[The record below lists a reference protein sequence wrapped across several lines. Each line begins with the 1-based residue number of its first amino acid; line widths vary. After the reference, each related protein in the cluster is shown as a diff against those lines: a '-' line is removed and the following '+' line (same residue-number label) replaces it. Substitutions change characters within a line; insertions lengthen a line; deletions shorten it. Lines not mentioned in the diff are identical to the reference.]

1 MKDREKI
8 IRYFAATSDDAKDM
22 AIRLLDLADA
32 VDRGRPFAV
41 GPFMSPFAA
50 QIGQTIAT
58 HMKTVTVK
66 SEGGYHEA
74 ERVRIAF
81 SRDDYD
87 GPIDFGMTLLSVTWD
102 DRYRL
107 IGHRD
112 VLGSLMGL
120 GIDRAVLGDILMQG
134 AGCQIVADSTMAG
147 WIRDN
152 FHKVAMVPVTVKEIP
167 MEEIEPPK
175 KTAKEV
181 RATVA
186 SLRLDAVGAAGFG
199 ISRSK
204 MVQAVEDGRTEV
216 NWQPAKS
223 ASQTVKAGDI
233 ISIRGRGR
241 IEIKEET
248 GTSRKGRTKF
258 IKKLNQITNRKFRLP
273 TEAEWE
279 YAARGGKLNQGYR
292 YSGSNNI
299 SEVAWWHGNS
309 GGKTHNVGLKNPN
322 ELGLYDMTGNVREY
336 CSDWAAPYT
345 ATSQINPKG
354 PQGGECGHIFRGG
367 DWALD
372 EYYCTVAYRSVGI
385 LEGYASSEYGFRLV
399 MEP

>member
-22 AIRLLDLADA
+22 AIRLLDLADV

-134 AGCQIVADSTMAG
+134 AGCQIVA
-147 WIRDN
+147 
-152 FHKVAMVPVTVKEIP
+152 VPVTVKEIP

-204 MVQAVEDGRTEV
+204 MVQAVDDGRTEV

-248 GTSRKGRTKF
+248 GTSRKGRTGLL
-258 IKKLNQITNRKFRLP
+258 ID
-273 TEAEWE
+273 
-279 YAARGGKLNQGYR
+279 R
-292 YSGSNNI
+292 Y
-299 SEVAWWHGNS
+299 
-309 GGKTHNVGLKNPN
+309 K
-322 ELGLYDMTGNVREY
+322 
-336 CSDWAAPYT
+336 
-345 ATSQINPKG
+345 
-354 PQGGECGHIFRGG
+354 
-367 DWALD
+367 
-372 EYYCTVAYRSVGI
+372 
-385 LEGYASSEYGFRLV
+385 
-399 MEP
+399 

>member
-1 MKDREKI
+1 MTDEHRKKI
-8 IRYFAATSDDAKDM
+8 NARLSYLKKQQHNKQIIDNLVSNMVYVEGGTFMMGGTDTYDWEGTKPVHQVTLSSFYIGKYEVTQEEWM
-22 AIRLLDLADA
+22 AIMETNPS
-32 VDRGRPFAV
+32 GFTGEKRPVEQVRV
-41 GPFMSPFAA
+41 G
-50 QIGQTIAT
+50 
-58 HMKTVTVK
+58 
-66 SEGGYHEA
+66 GG
-74 ERVRIAF
+74 
-81 SRDDYD
+81 SMDDC
-87 GPIDFGMTLLSVTWD
+87 L
-102 DRYRL
+102 
-107 IGHRD
+107 
-112 VLGSLMGL
+112 
-120 GIDRAVLGDILMQG
+120 
-134 AGCQIVADSTMAG
+134 
-147 WIRDN
+147 
-152 FHKVAMVPVTVKEIP
+152 
-167 MEEIEPPK
+167 
-175 KTAKEV
+175 
-181 RATVA
+181 
-186 SLRLDAVGAAGFG
+186 
-199 ISRSK
+199 
-204 MVQAVEDGRTEV
+204 
-216 NWQPAKS
+216 
-223 ASQTVKAGDI
+223 
-233 ISIRGRGR
+233 
-241 IEIKEET
+241 
-248 GTSRKGRTKF
+248 KF

-299 SEVAWWHGNS
+299 SEVAWWNGNS

>member
-8 IRYFAATSDDAKDM
+8 LRYFAATSDEAKEM
-22 AIRLLDLADA
+22 AMRLLDLADS

-50 QIGQTIAT
+50 QIGQTIAA
-58 HMKTVTVK
+58 HMKTVTAK
-66 SEGGYHEA
+66 AEGGYHEA

-81 SRDDYD
+81 ARDDYD

-120 GIDRAVLGDILMQG
+120 GIDRSILGDILMQG
-134 AGCQIVADSTMAG
+134 AGCQIVADRTMAE
-147 WIRDN
+147 WLKDN
-152 FHKVAMVPVTVKEIP
+152 FHKVAMVPVQVEEIP
-167 MEEIEPPK
+167 LEDIEPPK

-204 MVQAVEDGRTEV
+204 MAQAVEDARTEV

-223 ASQTVKAGDI
+223 ASQAVKVGDV

-248 GTSRKGRTKF
+248 GTSRKGRT
-258 IKKLNQITNRKFRLP
+258 
-273 TEAEWE
+273 
-279 YAARGGKLNQGYR
+279 
-292 YSGSNNI
+292 
-299 SEVAWWHGNS
+299 
-309 GGKTHNVGLKNPN
+309 GLLIERFK
-322 ELGLYDMTGNVREY
+322 
-336 CSDWAAPYT
+336 
-345 ATSQINPKG
+345 
-354 PQGGECGHIFRGG
+354 
-367 DWALD
+367 
-372 EYYCTVAYRSVGI
+372 
-385 LEGYASSEYGFRLV
+385 
-399 MEP
+399 

>member
-1 MKDREKI
+1 M
-8 IRYFAATSDDAKDM
+8 DDC
-22 AIRLLDLADA
+22 L
-32 VDRGRPFAV
+32 
-41 GPFMSPFAA
+41 
-50 QIGQTIAT
+50 
-58 HMKTVTVK
+58 
-66 SEGGYHEA
+66 
-74 ERVRIAF
+74 
-81 SRDDYD
+81 
-87 GPIDFGMTLLSVTWD
+87 
-102 DRYRL
+102 
-107 IGHRD
+107 
-112 VLGSLMGL
+112 
-120 GIDRAVLGDILMQG
+120 
-134 AGCQIVADSTMAG
+134 
-147 WIRDN
+147 
-152 FHKVAMVPVTVKEIP
+152 
-167 MEEIEPPK
+167 
-175 KTAKEV
+175 
-181 RATVA
+181 
-186 SLRLDAVGAAGFG
+186 
-199 ISRSK
+199 
-204 MVQAVEDGRTEV
+204 
-216 NWQPAKS
+216 
-223 ASQTVKAGDI
+223 
-233 ISIRGRGR
+233 
-241 IEIKEET
+241 
-248 GTSRKGRTKF
+248 KF

-372 EYYCTVAYRSVGI
+372 EYYCTVAYRSIGI

>member
-22 AIRLLDLADA
+22 AIRLLDLADV

-152 FHKVAMVPVTVKEIP
+152 FHKVAMV
-167 MEEIEPPK
+167 
-175 KTAKEV
+175 
-181 RATVA
+181 
-186 SLRLDAVGAAGFG
+186 L
-199 ISRSK
+199 SRSK
-204 MVQAVEDGRTEV
+204 RSRWRRSSRRRKRPRKSVRQWPLFAWMPSGQRALVS
-216 NWQPAKS
+216 PAPRWCRPS
-223 ASQTVKAGDI
+223 
-233 ISIRGRGR
+233 
-241 IEIKEET
+241 
-248 GTSRKGRTKF
+248 
-258 IKKLNQITNRKFRLP
+258 
-273 TEAEWE
+273 
-279 YAARGGKLNQGYR
+279 
-292 YSGSNNI
+292 
-299 SEVAWWHGNS
+299 
-309 GGKTHNVGLKNPN
+309 
-322 ELGLYDMTGNVREY
+322 MTGAR
-336 CSDWAAPYT
+336 
-345 ATSQINPKG
+345 K
-354 PQGGECGHIFRGG
+354 
-367 DWALD
+367 
-372 EYYCTVAYRSVGI
+372 
-385 LEGYASSEYGFRLV
+385 
-399 MEP
+399 

>member
-8 IRYFAATSDDAKDM
+8 LRYFAATGDEAKEM
-22 AIRLLDLADA
+22 AVRLLNLADQ

-50 QIGQTIAT
+50 QIGQTIAA
-58 HMKTVTVK
+58 HMKTITAK
-66 SEGGYHEA
+66 PFGGYHEA

-81 SRDDYD
+81 VRDDYE
-87 GPIDFGMTLLSVTWD
+87 GPVDFGVSLLSVTWD
-102 DRYRL
+102 GRYRL

-120 GIDRAVLGDILMQG
+120 GIDRAILGDILMQG
-134 AGCQIVADSTMAG
+134 AGCQVVVDSTMVD
-147 WIRDN
+147 WLKQN
-152 FHKVAMVPVTVKEIP
+152 FLKVAMVPVKVEEIP
-167 MEEIEPPK
+167 LADIQPPK

-204 MVQAVEDGRTEV
+204 MAQAVEDERTEV

-223 ASQTVKAGDI
+223 ASQAVKVGDV

-248 GTSRKGRTKF
+248 GKSRKGR
-258 IKKLNQITNRKFRLP
+258 
-273 TEAEWE
+273 
-279 YAARGGKLNQGYR
+279 
-292 YSGSNNI
+292 
-299 SEVAWWHGNS
+299 
-309 GGKTHNVGLKNPN
+309 VGLLIDRYK
-322 ELGLYDMTGNVREY
+322 
-336 CSDWAAPYT
+336 
-345 ATSQINPKG
+345 
-354 PQGGECGHIFRGG
+354 
-367 DWALD
+367 
-372 EYYCTVAYRSVGI
+372 
-385 LEGYASSEYGFRLV
+385 
-399 MEP
+399 